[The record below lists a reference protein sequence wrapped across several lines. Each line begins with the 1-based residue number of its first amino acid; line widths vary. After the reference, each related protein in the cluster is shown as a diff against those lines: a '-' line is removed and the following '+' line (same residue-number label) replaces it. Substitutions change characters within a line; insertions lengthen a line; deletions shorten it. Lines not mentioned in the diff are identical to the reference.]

1 MKKSLIDVNTLFF
14 GLYNDIQRAEDEA
27 QKNGV
32 FKDLSLAE
40 IHTIEAIGMYGEK
53 SMSEVAKKLDVTTGT
68 LTVSIKNLVSKGYVD
83 RKRSETDRR
92 HVLVSLTNAGRL
104 MYRVHQKFHLEM
116 IKAAV
121 VGLSE
126 YEAEAAKNVL
136 ERING
141 FINERYRNKIQGE
154 VL

>member
-27 QKNGV
+27 QKKGV

-53 SMSEVAKKLDVTTGT
+53 SMSEVSQKLDVTMGT
-68 LTVSIKNLVSKGYVD
+68 LTVSIKNLVAKGYVD

-92 HVLVSLTNAGRL
+92 HVLVSLTNIGRL

-126 YEAEAAKNVL
+126 YEAEVAKNVL

>member
-27 QKNGV
+27 QKKGV
-32 FKDLSLAE
+32 FNDLSLAE
-40 IHTIEAIGMYGEK
+40 VHTIEAIGMYGAK
-53 SMSEVAKKLDVTTGT
+53 SMSEVAKKLDVTMGT
-68 LTVSIKNLVSKGYVD
+68 LTVGVKNLVAKGYVN
-83 RKRSETDRR
+83 RTRSETDRR
-92 HVLVSLTNAGRL
+92 HVLISLTGKGRL

-126 YEAEAAKNVL
+126 YEAEVAKNVL